1 MRCFHFS
8 LDYYL
13 LWIITAFLLW
23 QWCVKSKIL
32 QKSAI
37 VILLNL
43 EQYQFPYY
51 RHFILEEMHPLTCIW
66 KVASF
71 GLPTFNTC
79 KSQTNFYL
87 QEYLPACLNT
97 WIVMQIELNSL
108 VCSHV
113 ASSNMFLSM
122 HIEHWNQLAWV
133 WFCPVT
139 AFSQPASH
147 DGHQHTSLCVY
158 LRQPSHK
165 RCPGTHTHV
174 RVKTCCCPFPQH
186 QCLPTLQKAAIS
198 PHLLRG
204 WEAGLCGMWYGCQMT
219 RRTGCGQCACCPER
233 STFHRRPSLS
243 AAGGGS
249 DTKGL
254 ISARW
259 KKWCT

>member
-13 LWIITAFLLW
+13 LWVITAFLLW

-139 AFSQPASH
+139 AFSQHPMT
-147 DGHQHTSLCVY
+147 GIN
-158 LRQPSHK
+158 
-165 RCPGTHTHV
+165 
-174 RVKTCCCPFPQH
+174 
-186 QCLPTLQKAAIS
+186 TLLYVCIYVS
-198 PHLLRG
+198 PHTNGVRAHAHTYASRHAAVLFPNISACQLSKKQQFPHICSVDG
-204 WEAGLCGMWYGCQMT
+204 KLAYVVCGMGVKWHAERDAASVHVALKG
-219 RRTGCGQCACCPER
+219 RRFIVSHLLVQR
-233 STFHRRPSLS
+233 
-243 AAGGGS
+243 GGGG